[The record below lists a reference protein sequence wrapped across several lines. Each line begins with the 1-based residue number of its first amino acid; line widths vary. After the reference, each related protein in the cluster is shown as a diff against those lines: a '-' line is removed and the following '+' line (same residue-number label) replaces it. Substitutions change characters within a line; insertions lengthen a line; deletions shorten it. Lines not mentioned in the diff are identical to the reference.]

1 MLTDRFK
8 NRLTTLEARAIPPRR
23 IQTFFAYPG
32 DDADALVAAAKLA
45 PGVEPI
51 VVHFVA
57 DAEVRT

>member
-8 NRLTTLEARAIPPRR
+8 NRLTTLEARTIPPRR
-23 IQTFFAYPG
+23 FVTLFAYPG
-32 DDADALVAAAKLA
+32 DDDDAIVAAANLG

-57 DAEVRT
+57 AAN